1 MRDSGADCYRL
12 LAVSSIVHIDM
23 EGRIVGPRLPKDW
36 KKAWFYQF
44 GFAREFVVQMA
55 SRFADYAS
63 QAGCWCSKAL

>member
-23 EGRIVGPRLPKDW
+23 EGRIAGPRLPK
-36 KKAWFYQF
+36 KTGRKLGFTMFYQF

-63 QAGCWCSKAL
+63 QAGCWC